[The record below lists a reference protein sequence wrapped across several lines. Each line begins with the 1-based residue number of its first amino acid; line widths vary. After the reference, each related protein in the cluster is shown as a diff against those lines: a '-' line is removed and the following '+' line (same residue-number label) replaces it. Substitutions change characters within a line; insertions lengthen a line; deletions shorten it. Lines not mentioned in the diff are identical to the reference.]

1 MVMTKIMLLVLDI
14 RGESVGA
21 ATQEAVVY
29 QLFVIGTLDCVRFQY
44 V

>member
-1 MVMTKIMLLVLDI
+1 MTNIMLLVLDI

-29 QLFVIGTLDCVRFQY
+29 QLFVVGAVYCVRFQY